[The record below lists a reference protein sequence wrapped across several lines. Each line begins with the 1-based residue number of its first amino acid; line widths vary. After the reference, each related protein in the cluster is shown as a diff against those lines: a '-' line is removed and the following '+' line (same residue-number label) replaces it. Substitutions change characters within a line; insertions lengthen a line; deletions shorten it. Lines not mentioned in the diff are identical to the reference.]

1 MKQIKSIVEVVVDIG
16 SSALNQTFYYR
27 VPESLQQEVEIGHA
41 VLVPLRNRH
50 QVGYVVGYVE
60 QTTMNNMKYVKKIL
74 SECPWF
80 DANMLDLARWMSQY
94 YMCSL
99 MNALNSILPTGV
111 KNRVKKTK
119 LLPPKVQVRY
129 EKWACLNMT
138 IEKTAELLPSLVH
151 RAPKQAAILTI
162 LQREKEMPVRLLV
175 KKAATT
181 HSTLTALNQKGYIDI
196 KEKELRRDPFTG
208 IQVEPDSPLTPT
220 VEQRFVLEAIDK
232 EWHQKQKHPLLLHG
246 VTGSGKTEIYLQAI
260 NQAIKEE
267 KQAIVLV
274 PEISLTPQMVKRFK
288 ARFGNDVAVL
298 HSGLSL
304 GERYDEWRRIK
315 EGKVKIVVGARSAIF
330 APFKKLGLI
339 IIDEEHENTYKQSC
353 HPCYHARDVAIR
365 RSMKEDALVI
375 LGSAT
380 PCLES
385 YQKALNGEYLLVE
398 MKKRIDGRSL
408 PPVKLVD
415 LREEIKKGNKS
426 ILSKCLQQAINKRLA
441 NKEQI
446 ILFLNRRGFS
456 TFVLCRECGLVLRCH
471 HCDVSLTYHA
481 DQHKMRCHFCDH
493 QESIPDRCPSC
504 QSPYI
509 KYFGIGTEKVE
520 EVVKD
525 TFPEAKVL
533 RMDMDTTS
541 RKGDHERILSAFEHH
556 EADILIGTQMIAK
569 GLDFANVTLVGVI
582 SADTSLHLADFR
594 AGERTFQL
602 MTQVAGRAGRGTL
615 GGEVIIQT
623 YSPQHYSLIA
633 AGHHDYQAFYEE
645 EIKARQ
651 ELDYP
656 PFSHIIRLLI
666 TSSQEKQ
673 TIAGAET
680 LGDYLQIDAD
690 ERGCRVLGPVQAP
703 ISKIK
708 NSYRWHI
715 ILKGKNIIALQDTV
729 NQALSSFKKEARTLH
744 VDIHIDVDP
753 LSML

>member
-1 MKQIKSIVEVVVDIG
+1 MKNIVEVIIDIG
-16 SSALNQTFYYR
+16 SSALNQTFYYH
-27 VPESLQQEVEIGHA
+27 VPESLQQEIEIGHA
-41 VLVPLRNRH
+41 VLVPLRNRT

-60 QTTMNNMKYVKKIL
+60 QTTMNNMKDIKEIL
-74 SECPWF
+74 GERPWF
-80 DANMLDLARWMSQY
+80 DADMLDLARWMEQY

-99 MNALNSILPTGV
+99 MDALNSILPTGI
-111 KNRVKKTK
+111 KNRVKKTE

-129 EKWACLNMT
+129 EKWACLKITSDKM
-138 IEKTAELLPSLVH
+138 AELLPSLVH
-151 RAPKQAAILTI
+151 RAPKQATMLSI
-162 LQREKEMPVRLLV
+162 LQHEKEMPVRLLL
-175 KKAATT
+175 KQAATT
-181 HSTLTALNQKGYIDI
+181 HSTLTALNQKGCIEI
-196 KEKELRRDPFTG
+196 KEKEFRRDPFTA
-208 IQVEPDSPLTPT
+208 IQVEPDSPMSPT
-220 VEQRFVLEAIDK
+220 VEQHLALEKIDK
-232 EWHQKQKHPLLLHG
+232 EWKQKQKHPLLLHG
-246 VTGSGKTEIYLQAI
+246 VTGSGKTEIYLQTI
-260 NQAIKEE
+260 NQVIKEG

-315 EGKVKIVVGARSAIF
+315 ENKVKIVVGARSAIF

-353 HPCYHARDVAIR
+353 HPRYHAREVAIR

-380 PCLES
+380 PSLES
-385 YQKALNGEYLLVE
+385 YQKALKGEYLLVE
-398 MKKRIDGRSL
+398 MKKRIDGRAL

-426 ILSKCLQQAINKRLA
+426 ILSYSLQQAINERLE
-441 NKEQI
+441 KQEQI

-481 DQHKMRCHFCDH
+481 DHHKMHCHFCDH
-493 QESIPDRCPSC
+493 QESVPDRCPSC

-509 KYFGIGTEKVE
+509 KYFGIGTQKVE
-520 EVVKD
+520 EVVKS
-525 TFPEAKVL
+525 TFPEARVL

-541 RKGDHERILSAFEHH
+541 RKGDHERLLSAFEHH

-569 GLDFANVTLVGVI
+569 GLDFGNVTLVGVI

-615 GGEVIIQT
+615 GGEVIVQT

-633 AGHHDYQAFYEE
+633 AEHHNYQAFYED

-666 TSSQEKQ
+666 TSIQEKQ
-673 TIAGAET
+673 TIQGAET
-680 LGDYLQIDAD
+680 LGNHLQIFAN
-690 ERGCRVLGPVQAP
+690 ERGCHVLGPVQAP

-708 NSYRWHI
+708 NAYRWHI
-715 ILKGKNIIALQDTV
+715 ILKGENMMALQDTV
-729 NQALSSFKKEARTLH
+729 HQALAAFKSAARTLH